1 MHETEKKRNIEYLSC
16 VKIRFNF
23 TKTDLIKQ
31 INLRSIKNK
40 KSNHPGNCIDCERP
54 VQLYKEECIS
64 IVDSL
69 LTLSL
74 LFYIFTLHL
83 LF

>member
-1 MHETEKKRNIEYLSC
+1 MKLKRNIEYLSC

-31 INLRSIKNK
+31 INLRSIKK

-54 VQLYKEECIS
+54 VQLYKKECIL

>member
-40 KSNHPGNCIDCERP
+40 KSNHPGYCIDCERP
-54 VQLYKEECIS
+54 VQLYKKECI
-64 IVDSL
+64 
-69 LTLSL
+69 
-74 LFYIFTLHL
+74 
-83 LF
+83 

>member
-1 MHETEKKRNIEYLSC
+1 MKLKRNIEYLSC

-54 VQLYKEECIS
+54 VQLYKKECIS